1 MAITGYWDTDE
12 PSAPYIRSTLYI
24 PRIRLVT
31 EVDFLVDTGADATSL
46 HPYDVSRTGI
56 DIGSLPGTLR
66 AASGIGG
73 TMRYIEADAFVYLYD
88 TDARDWHRFP
98 VFLAVSAEEQVD
110 PGNRIPSVL
119 GRDVLN
125 DCLCTFDP
133 RQETITLAPYEP
145 ESRLVRR
152 VV

>member
-1 MAITGYWDTDE
+1 MAIRGYWDTDE

-31 EVDFLVDTGADATSL
+31 EVDFLIDTGADATSL
-46 HPYDVSRTGI
+46 HPYDVSRAGI
-56 DIGSLPGTLR
+56 DVGTLPGTLR

-73 TMRYIEADAFVYLYD
+73 TMRYIETDAFVYLYD
-88 TDARDWHRFP
+88 LDARNWHRFP
-98 VFLAVSAEEQVD
+98 VLLAVSADDRAE

-125 DCLCTFDP
+125 DCLCTFDS
-133 RQETITLAPYEP
+133 RQESVILEPYEP
-145 ESRLVRR
+145 ESRLVGQ
-152 VV
+152 V